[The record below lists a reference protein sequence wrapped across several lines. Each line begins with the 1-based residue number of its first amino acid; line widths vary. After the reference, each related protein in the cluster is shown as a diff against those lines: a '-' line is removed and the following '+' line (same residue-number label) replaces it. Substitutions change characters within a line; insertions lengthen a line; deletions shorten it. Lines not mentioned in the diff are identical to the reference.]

1 MAENPLVRVPKLWPM
16 VNRSNQLRR
25 NVVGKARSF
34 DIIEWDNTPYGPDTR
49 QQLTFYELNDLCP
62 RDGWPT
68 VLLIHGG
75 GWAEGDRSHFNAIAP
90 LFARRGIQAVSMNY
104 RLSPE
109 NRWPAQV
116 DDVVLA
122 LEFLRE
128 QQIDRNRIAL
138 WGHSAGGHMA
148 LMAAIRKPDWIK
160 CVVTV
165 GAPTALDRCVVDT
178 IPSTFAE
185 SDLHNASPAYRT
197 EPLPPVLCVHG
208 KLDRVV
214 GIHHADRLA
223 KQHPN
228 VETLL
233 VENGDHGV
241 RWPIIAGW
249 RAKKT
254 ARDWLTQQLDLPQR
268 GSKWKRRKKKNR

>member
-25 NVVGKARSF
+25 NFVGKARSF

-49 QQLTFYELNDLCP
+49 QRLTFYELNDLCP

-90 LFARRGIQAVSMNY
+90 LFARHGIQAVSMNY
-104 RLSPE
+104 RLSPGH
-109 NRWPAQV
+109 RWPAQL
-116 DDVVLA
+116 DDVLLA
-122 LEFLRE
+122 LDFLR
-128 QQIDRNRIAL
+128 QQQVDLNRIAL

-148 LMAAIRKPDWIK
+148 LMAAITKPEWVK
-160 CVVTV
+160 CVVTL
-165 GAPTALDRCVVDT
+165 GAPTALDQCAVDT
-178 IPSTFAE
+178 IPTTFQETDIQA
-185 SDLHNASPAYRT
+185 ASPAHVT
-197 EPLPPVLCVHG
+197 NMPTPVYCVHG

-214 GIHHADRLA
+214 GVHHAKLLA
-223 KQHPN
+223 QAHPN

-233 VENGDHGV
+233 VENGDHGI
-241 RWPIIAGW
+241 RWPIITSW
-249 RAKKT
+249 RAKKS
-254 ARDWLTQQLDLPQR
+254 ARDWMIRQLDLPQR
-268 GSKWKRRKKKNR
+268 GSKWKRRKKKSR